1 MNDISKD
8 KKNKV
13 FDIIK
18 YTVSTLIVVGLLGV
32 LIFYVYSFNYNY
44 RKYEF
49 KLSSNVV
56 NLFLGNEGNIPIL
69 MANGDEVNFNNYS
82 FTVTDP
88 SVVKV
93 SDDGKI
99 IPLRAG
105 NTVVVVKA
113 KNSRQKELLNISV
126 IMVGNTAS
134 IQDIKLN
141 DSIINLKVGDIYNVN
156 FEVIPS
162 GSAVDKIIWTSSN
175 IGVASVDNGVITAKS
190 LGTCTINIKC
200 GDISKEIIVNI
211 TNS

>member
-1 MNDISKD
+1 MSKD

-134 IQDIKLN
+134 MQDIKLN

>member
-1 MNDISKD
+1 MSKD

-69 MANGDEVNFNNYS
+69 MANGDDVDFNNYS

>member
-1 MNDISKD
+1 MSKD

-18 YTVSTLIVVGLLGV
+18 YTVSTLIVVGLLGI

-69 MANGDEVNFNNYS
+69 MANGDDVDFNNYS

-93 SDDGKI
+93 SDDGI
-99 IPLRAG
+99 ITPLRAG
-105 NTVVVVKA
+105 NAVVVVKA

>member
-1 MNDISKD
+1 MSKD

-18 YTVSTLIVVGLLGV
+18 YTVSTLIVVGLLGI

-69 MANGDEVNFNNYS
+69 MANGDEVDFNNYS
-82 FTVTDP
+82 FTVTDT

-93 SDDGKI
+93 SDDGI
-99 IPLRAG
+99 ITPLRAG

-134 IQDIKLN
+134 MQDIKLN

-162 GSAVDKIIWTSSN
+162 GSAVNKIIWTSSN

>member
-1 MNDISKD
+1 MSKD

-82 FTVTDP
+82 FTVTDS

>member
-1 MNDISKD
+1 MSKD
-8 KKNKV
+8 MKNKV

-32 LIFYVYSFNYNY
+32 LIFYVYSFNNNY

-56 NLFLGNEGNIPIL
+56 NLFLGNDGNIPIL
-69 MANGDEVNFNNYS
+69 MANGDDVDFNNYS

-93 SDDGKI
+93 SKDGTI
-99 IPLRAG
+99 TPLRAG

-134 IQDIKLN
+134 MQDIKLN

>member
-1 MNDISKD
+1 MSKD

-56 NLFLGNEGNIPIL
+56 NLFLGNDGNIPIL

>member
-1 MNDISKD
+1 MSKD
-8 KKNKV
+8 MKNKV

>member
-1 MNDISKD
+1 MSKD
-8 KKNKV
+8 MKNKV

-32 LIFYVYSFNYNY
+32 LIFYVYSFNNNY

-93 SDDGKI
+93 SDNGI
-99 IPLRAG
+99 ITPLRAG

>member
-1 MNDISKD
+1 MSKD

-69 MANGDEVNFNNYS
+69 MANGDDVDFNNYS

-93 SDDGKI
+93 SDDGI
-99 IPLRAG
+99 ITPLRAG
-105 NTVVVVKA
+105 NAVVVVKA

>member
-1 MNDISKD
+1 MSKD

-18 YTVSTLIVVGLLGV
+18 YTVSTLIVVGLLGI
-32 LIFYVYSFNYNY
+32 LIFYVYSFNNNY

-56 NLFLGNEGNIPIL
+56 NLFLGNDGNIPIL
-69 MANGDEVNFNNYS
+69 MANGDEVDFNNYS

-93 SDDGKI
+93 SDDGI
-99 IPLRAG
+99 ITPLRAG

-162 GSAVDKIIWTSSN
+162 GSAVNKIIWTSSN

>member
-1 MNDISKD
+1 MSKD

-13 FDIIK
+13 FDIVK

-56 NLFLGNEGNIPIL
+56 NLFLGNDGNIPIL
-69 MANGDEVNFNNYS
+69 MANGDDVDFNNYS

-93 SDDGKI
+93 SKDGTI
-99 IPLRAG
+99 TPLRAG

-134 IQDIKLN
+134 MQDIKLN

>member
-1 MNDISKD
+1 MRED
-8 KKNKV
+8 KKCNFEV
-13 FDIIK
+13 
-18 YTVSTLIVVGLLGV
+18 VSINNVSATCISLDSTRGL
-32 LIFYVYSFNYNY
+32 
-44 RKYEF
+44 RK
-49 KLSSNVV
+49 
-56 NLFLGNEGNIPIL
+56 GAP
-69 MANGDEVNFNNYS
+69 
-82 FTVTDP
+82 
-88 SVVKV
+88 VVKV

-99 IPLRAG
+99 TPLRAG

>member
-1 MNDISKD
+1 MSKD

-32 LIFYVYSFNYNY
+32 LIFYVYSFNNNY

>member
-1 MNDISKD
+1 MSKD
-8 KKNKV
+8 MKNKV

-56 NLFLGNEGNIPIL
+56 NLFLGNDGNIPIL
-69 MANGDEVNFNNYS
+69 MANGDGVDFNNYS

>member
-1 MNDISKD
+1 MSKD

-18 YTVSTLIVVGLLGV
+18 YTVSTLIVVGLLGI
-32 LIFYVYSFNYNY
+32 LIFYVYSFNNNY

-69 MANGDEVNFNNYS
+69 MANGDDVDFNNYS

>member
-1 MNDISKD
+1 M
-8 KKNKV
+8 
-13 FDIIK
+13 
-18 YTVSTLIVVGLLGV
+18 
-32 LIFYVYSFNYNY
+32 
-44 RKYEF
+44 
-49 KLSSNVV
+49 
-56 NLFLGNEGNIPIL
+56 FLGNEGNIPIL

>member
-1 MNDISKD
+1 MSKD

-13 FDIIK
+13 FEIIK
-18 YTVSTLIVVGLLGV
+18 YTVSTLIVVGLLGI

-93 SDDGKI
+93 SEDGKI
-99 IPLRAG
+99 TPLRAG

-113 KNSRQKELLNISV
+113 KNSRQNELLNISV

>member
-1 MNDISKD
+1 MSKD
-8 KKNKV
+8 MKNKV

-18 YTVSTLIVVGLLGV
+18 YTVSTLIVVGLLGI
-32 LIFYVYSFNYNY
+32 LIFYVYSFNNNY

>member
-1 MNDISKD
+1 MSKD
-8 KKNKV
+8 MKNKV

-18 YTVSTLIVVGLLGV
+18 YTVSTLIVVGLLGI
-32 LIFYVYSFNYNY
+32 LIFYVYSFNNNY

-69 MANGDEVNFNNYS
+69 MANGDDVDFNNYS

-93 SDDGKI
+93 SKDGTI
-99 IPLRAG
+99 TPLRAG

-134 IQDIKLN
+134 MQDIKLN

>member
-1 MNDISKD
+1 MSKD
-8 KKNKV
+8 KKSKV

-18 YTVSTLIVVGLLGV
+18 YTVSTLIVVGLLGI
-32 LIFYVYSFNYNY
+32 LIFYVYSFNNNY

-56 NLFLGNEGNIPIL
+56 NLFLGNDGNIPIL
-69 MANGDEVNFNNYS
+69 MANGDEVDFNNYS

-93 SDDGKI
+93 SDDGI
-99 IPLRAG
+99 ITPLRAG

>member
-1 MNDISKD
+1 MSKD
-8 KKNKV
+8 MKNKV
-13 FDIIK
+13 FEIIK
-18 YTVSTLIVVGLLGV
+18 YTVSTLIVVGLLGI
-32 LIFYVYSFNYNY
+32 LIFYVYSFNNNY

-56 NLFLGNEGNIPIL
+56 NLFLGNDGNIPIL
-69 MANGDEVNFNNYS
+69 MANGDEVDFNNYS

-93 SDDGKI
+93 SEDGKI
-99 IPLRAG
+99 TPLRAG

-113 KNSRQKELLNISV
+113 KNSRQNELLNISV

>member
-1 MNDISKD
+1 MSKD

-93 SDDGKI
+93 SEDGKI
-99 IPLRAG
+99 TPLRAG

-113 KNSRQKELLNISV
+113 KNSRQNELLNISV

>member
-1 MNDISKD
+1 MSKD
-8 KKNKV
+8 MKNKV
-13 FDIIK
+13 FEIIK
-18 YTVSTLIVVGLLGV
+18 YTVSTLIVVGLLGI

-93 SDDGKI
+93 SEDGKI
-99 IPLRAG
+99 TPLRAG

-113 KNSRQKELLNISV
+113 KNSRQNELLNISV
-126 IMVGNTAS
+126 IMLGNTAS

-162 GSAVDKIIWTSSN
+162 GSAVNKIIWTSSN

>member
-1 MNDISKD
+1 MSKD

-13 FDIIK
+13 FGIIK
-18 YTVSTLIVVGLLGV
+18 YTVSTLIVVGLLGI
-32 LIFYVYSFNYNY
+32 LIFYVYSFNNNY

-56 NLFLGNEGNIPIL
+56 NLFLGNDGNIPIL
-69 MANGDEVNFNNYS
+69 MANGDDVDFNNYS

-93 SDDGKI
+93 SEDGKI
-99 IPLRAG
+99 TSLRAG
-105 NTVVVVKA
+105 NTVVVVNA

-162 GSAVDKIIWTSSN
+162 GSAVNKIIWTSSN
-175 IGVASVDNGVITAKS
+175 IDVASVDNGVITAKR
-190 LGTCTINIKC
+190 LGTCTINLKC

>member
-1 MNDISKD
+1 MSKD
-8 KKNKV
+8 MKNKV

-32 LIFYVYSFNYNY
+32 LIFYVYSFNNNY

>member
-1 MNDISKD
+1 MSKD

-13 FDIIK
+13 FDFIK

-32 LIFYVYSFNYNY
+32 LIFNVYSFNYNY

-69 MANGDEVNFNNYS
+69 MANGDDVDFNNYS

>member
-1 MNDISKD
+1 MSKD

-56 NLFLGNEGNIPIL
+56 NLFLGNDGNIPIL

-93 SDDGKI
+93 SKDGTI
-99 IPLRAG
+99 TPLRAG

-134 IQDIKLN
+134 MQDIKLN

>member
-1 MNDISKD
+1 MSKD
-8 KKNKV
+8 MKNKV

-18 YTVSTLIVVGLLGV
+18 YTVSTLIVVGLLGI

-56 NLFLGNEGNIPIL
+56 NLFLGNDGNIPIL

-93 SDDGKI
+93 SKDGTI
-99 IPLRAG
+99 TPLRAG

-134 IQDIKLN
+134 MQDIKLN

>member
-1 MNDISKD
+1 MSKD
-8 KKNKV
+8 MKNKV
-13 FDIIK
+13 FEIIK
-18 YTVSTLIVVGLLGV
+18 YTVSTLIVVGLLGI

-93 SDDGKI
+93 SEDGKI
-99 IPLRAG
+99 TPLRAG
-105 NTVVVVKA
+105 NTVVVVNA
-113 KNSRQKELLNISV
+113 KNSRQNELLNISV

-175 IGVASVDNGVITAKS
+175 IGVASVVNGVITAKS

>member
-1 MNDISKD
+1 MSKD

-13 FDIIK
+13 FEIIK
-18 YTVSTLIVVGLLGV
+18 YTVSTLIVVGLLGI

-93 SDDGKI
+93 SEDGKI
-99 IPLRAG
+99 TPLRAG

-113 KNSRQKELLNISV
+113 KNSRQNELLNISV

-162 GSAVDKIIWTSSN
+162 GSAVNKIIWTSSN

>member
-1 MNDISKD
+1 
-8 KKNKV
+8 
-13 FDIIK
+13 
-18 YTVSTLIVVGLLGV
+18 
-32 LIFYVYSFNYNY
+32 
-44 RKYEF
+44 
-49 KLSSNVV
+49 
-56 NLFLGNEGNIPIL
+56 
-69 MANGDEVNFNNYS
+69 
-82 FTVTDP
+82 
-88 SVVKV
+88 
-93 SDDGKI
+93 
-99 IPLRAG
+99 
-105 NTVVVVKA
+105 
-113 KNSRQKELLNISV
+113 
-126 IMVGNTAS
+126 MVGNTAS

>member
-1 MNDISKD
+1 MSKD
-8 KKNKV
+8 MKNKV

-18 YTVSTLIVVGLLGV
+18 YTVSTLIVVGLLGI
-32 LIFYVYSFNYNY
+32 LIFYVYSFNNNY

-56 NLFLGNEGNIPIL
+56 NLFLGNDGNIPIL
-69 MANGDEVNFNNYS
+69 MANGDDVDFNNYS

-93 SDDGKI
+93 SDDGI
-99 IPLRAG
+99 ITPLRAG

-134 IQDIKLN
+134 MQDIKLN

>member
-1 MNDISKD
+1 MSKD
-8 KKNKV
+8 MKNKV
-13 FDIIK
+13 FEIIK
-18 YTVSTLIVVGLLGV
+18 YTVSTLIVVGLLGI

-69 MANGDEVNFNNYS
+69 MANGDDVDFNNYS

-99 IPLRAG
+99 TPLRAG

>member
-1 MNDISKD
+1 MSKD
-8 KKNKV
+8 MKNKV

-18 YTVSTLIVVGLLGV
+18 YTVSTLIVVGLLGI
-32 LIFYVYSFNYNY
+32 LIFYVYSFNNNY

-56 NLFLGNEGNIPIL
+56 NLFLGNDGNIPIL

-93 SDDGKI
+93 SKDGTI
-99 IPLRAG
+99 TPLRAG

-200 GDISKEIIVNI
+200 GDISKKIIVNI

>member
-1 MNDISKD
+1 MSKD

-56 NLFLGNEGNIPIL
+56 NLFLGNDGNIPIL

-93 SDDGKI
+93 SKDGTI
-99 IPLRAG
+99 TPLRAG

>member
-1 MNDISKD
+1 MSKD
-8 KKNKV
+8 MKNKV

-18 YTVSTLIVVGLLGV
+18 YTVSTLIVVGLLGI
-32 LIFYVYSFNYNY
+32 LIFYVYSFNNNY

-56 NLFLGNEGNIPIL
+56 NLFLGNDGNIPIL
-69 MANGDEVNFNNYS
+69 MANGDDVDFNNYS

-134 IQDIKLN
+134 MQDIKLN

>member
-1 MNDISKD
+1 MSKD

-69 MANGDEVNFNNYS
+69 MANGDDVDFNNYS

-93 SDDGKI
+93 SDDGI
-99 IPLRAG
+99 ITPLRAG

>member
-1 MNDISKD
+1 MSKD
-8 KKNKV
+8 MKNKV
-13 FDIIK
+13 FEIIK
-18 YTVSTLIVVGLLGV
+18 YTVSTLIVVGLLGI

>member
-1 MNDISKD
+1 MSKD
-8 KKNKV
+8 MKNKV

-18 YTVSTLIVVGLLGV
+18 YTVSTLIVVGLLGI
-32 LIFYVYSFNYNY
+32 LIFYVYSFNNNY

-56 NLFLGNEGNIPIL
+56 NLFLGNDGNIPIL

-93 SDDGKI
+93 SKDGTI
-99 IPLRAG
+99 TPLRAG

-134 IQDIKLN
+134 MQDIKLN